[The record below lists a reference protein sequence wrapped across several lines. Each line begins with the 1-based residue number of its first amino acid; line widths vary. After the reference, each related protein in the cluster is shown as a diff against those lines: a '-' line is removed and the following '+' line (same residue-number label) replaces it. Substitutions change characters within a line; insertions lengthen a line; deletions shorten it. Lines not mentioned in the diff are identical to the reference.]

1 MNFLLLVILCST
13 SIALI
18 LKHNDTRNGEL
29 IVLLAGNYL
38 VASLIALILL
48 LINPSAKFS
57 FQTLLFG
64 AALGFLFVIT
74 FFALALAIRHAGTG
88 LAITSSRLS
97 VIIPIIISILFF
109 NESPNELYVIG
120 FLFTLITFVLFYFSV
135 KSGHKDGDG
144 ILKYFFLI
152 AVFIGIGINDFALKF
167 FKVWRSELEEPFFI
181 FFIFSSAFIYSTIYI
196 IIKKIRI
203 RPQTAMWGVLLG
215 IPNVLTTVFLL
226 SALAILSAIVVF
238 PIMNV
243 GIILLTT
250 LLAFLIWKEKLNRWG
265 VFALASGLLAI
276 LFLSLGG

>member
-1 MNFLLLVILCST
+1 MHFLLLVILCST

-18 LKHNDTRNGEL
+18 LKYNDTKKGEL

-152 AVFIGIGINDFALKF
+152 AVFIGIGINDFALKL
-167 FKVWRSELEEPFFI
+167 FKVWRSEPEEPFFV
-181 FFIFSSAFIYSTIYI
+181 FFIFSSAFIYSTNYI
-196 IIKKIRI
+196 IAKKIRI
-203 RPQTAMWGVLLG
+203 IPQTALWGLVLG
-215 IPNVLTTVFLL
+215 VPNVLTTVFLL
-226 SALAILSAIVVF
+226 SALAILPAIVVF
-238 PIMNV
+238 PLMNV

-250 LLAFLIWKEKLNRWG
+250 FMAYLIWKEKLNRWG
-265 VFALASGLLAI
+265 ILALASGLLAI
-276 LFLSLGG
+276 ILLSLSR

>member
-1 MNFLLLVILCST
+1 MHFLLLVILCST

-167 FKVWRSELEEPFFI
+167 FKVWRSELEEPFFV

-196 IIKKIRI
+196 IAKKIRI
-203 RPQTAMWGVLLG
+203 IPQTALWGLVLG
-215 IPNVLTTVFLL
+215 VPNVLTTVFLL
-226 SALAILSAIVVF
+226 SALAILPAIVVF
-238 PIMNV
+238 PLMNV

-250 LLAFLIWKEKLNRWG
+250 FMAYLIWKEKLNRWG
-265 VFALASGLLAI
+265 ILALASGLLAI
-276 LFLSLGG
+276 ILLSLSR

>member
-1 MNFLLLVILCST
+1 MHFLLLVILCST

-18 LKHNDTRNGEL
+18 LKYNDTKKGEL

-88 LAITSSRLS
+88 SAITSSRLS

-167 FKVWRSELEEPFFI
+167 FKVWRSELEEPFFV

-196 IIKKIRI
+196 IAKKIRI
-203 RPQTAMWGVLLG
+203 IPQTALWGLVLG
-215 IPNVLTTVFLL
+215 VPNVLTTVFLL
-226 SALAILSAIVVF
+226 SALAILPAIVVF
-238 PIMNV
+238 PLMNV

-250 LLAFLIWKEKLNRWG
+250 FMAYLIWKEKLNRWG
-265 VFALASGLLAI
+265 ILALASGLLAI
-276 LFLSLGG
+276 ILLSLSR